1 MVQGCEPGYG
11 LRRLAA
17 YRGDSPDALAH
28 VNRGRRPHNSV
39 PEAAAATMVKL
50 VSNQYAGGNHTHI
63 NELLGSREGIDLS
76 RPTMPITQSI
86 PKATVFVGGG
96 IVSVVDYQ
104 GPTRWREVGSFG
116 SQTLIL
122 GGGNPGTT
130 RNFGSRSRSTRDA
143 SLPSR
148 LGGSINGKLWC
159 SLDWALDGPRTDRLG
174 CSMNSR
180 HPNGYG

>member
-17 YRGDSPDALAH
+17 YRGDGPAALAH
-28 VNRGRRPHNSV
+28 GNRGRRPHNSV
-39 PEAAAATMVKL
+39 PGAAAAAVVRL
-50 VSNQYAGGNHTHI
+50 VSNQYAGANHTHF

-104 GPTRWREVGSFG
+104 GASRWRKVEPLR
-116 SQTLIL
+116 SQAPTL

-130 RNFGSRSRSTRDA
+130 RNMGPRSRSTRDTP
-143 SLPSR
+143 LPSR
-148 LGGSINGKLWC
+148 LGGSINGKLRC

-180 HPNGYG
+180 HPNSYG